1 MNRVLVLTAATA
13 IAAAAVAVAVAA
25 RPASG
30 HSSRTF
36 HFFEAFPGGNGTEV
50 DASGNKR
57 RVGDYVVFHTKL
69 TDGEGGPVIGQNNAM
84 CLHGH
89 FKDYCHGVVLFND
102 RGTLTVDGL
111 GTLGDEPHIDR
122 FAVTGG
128 TGEFIGQNGEMWFD
142 SRKATDAGVDWTVT
156 LVG

>member
-1 MNRVLVLTAATA
+1 MNRTLMLSATTA
-13 IAAAAVAVAVAA
+13 IVAVAVAVAVVA

-30 HSSRTF
+30 HSFRQF
-36 HFFEAFPGGNGTEV
+36 HFFEAFPGGYGAEV
-50 DASGNKR
+50 NATGNKT
-57 RVGDYVVFHTKL
+57 RVGDYVVFHSKV
-69 TDGEGGPVIGQNNAM
+69 TDGKGGPVTGQNNAM

-111 GTLGDEPHIDR
+111 GTLGDKPHIDR
-122 FAVTGG
+122 FAITGG
-128 TGEFIGQNGEMWFD
+128 TGEFIGVNGEMWFD
-142 SRKATDAGVDWTVT
+142 SRKATDAGIDWTVT